1 MLKDKKILLIISG
14 GISAYKSLE
23 LIRLIKKNN
32 GSVTCILT
40 KGGEQFITPL
50 SVSSLSGNKVYC
62 DLWSLTDE
70 AEMGHIRLSRE
81 NDLIVVAP
89 ASADIIAKM
98 AHGIAD
104 DIASTTLLAT
114 NKNIIIVP
122 AMNPEMWNNTATQEN
137 IKTLINRGVKLVGPE
152 KGEMAC
158 GETGLG
164 RMSEPEDI
172 LTSIKDFFFDKP
184 LKNINALVTAGPT
197 YEPIDPVRFIGNRSS
212 GIQGYEIAKA
222 LEQAGA
228 NVTLVSGPANLNSPK
243 NVKTIHIET
252 AQDMLNACISALPV
266 QICICSAAVSD
277 WKPQHQSSQKIKK
290 EESSKSPSLSFIQT
304 PDILNTISNH
314 KSKRPDLVIGFAA
327 ETQNIEAHAQSK
339 LEKKGCDWIL
349 ANYVGKDDLGNER
362 AFGSNENQ
370 IYFVTDKKMET
381 WKRQAK
387 SIIARKL
394 VKKIIEHIN
403 DKKVQDKQWNL

>member
-1 MLKDKKILLIISG
+1 M
-14 GISAYKSLE
+14 
-23 LIRLIKKNN
+23 
-32 GSVTCILT
+32 
-40 KGGEQFITPL
+40 
-50 SVSSLSGNKVYC
+50 
-62 DLWSLTDE
+62 
-70 AEMGHIRLSRE
+70 
-81 NDLIVVAP
+81 
-89 ASADIIAKM
+89 
-98 AHGIAD
+98 
-104 DIASTTLLAT
+104 
-114 NKNIIIVP
+114 
-122 AMNPEMWNNTATQEN
+122 
-137 IKTLINRGVKLVGPE
+137 
-152 KGEMAC
+152 
-158 GETGLG
+158 
-164 RMSEPEDI
+164 
-172 LTSIKDFFFDKP
+172 
-184 LKNINALVTAGPT
+184 
-197 YEPIDPVRFIGNRSS
+197 
-212 GIQGYEIAKA
+212 
-222 LEQAGA
+222 
-228 NVTLVSGPANLNSPK
+228 VSGPANLNSPK

-403 DKKVQDKQWNL
+403 DKKVQDKQWNF